1 MDDKEF
7 QRLLNTVGKSL
18 YRIREDADV
27 SREQLQQK
35 SGIHRNTIANYEN
48 GAASPTLRVIAVLAD
63 AMGYKVNIGF
73 SKKEE

>member
-7 QRLLNTVGKSL
+7 RRLLTHVGMSL

-27 SREQLQQK
+27 SRERLQQK
-35 SGIHRNTIANYEN
+35 SGIHRNTIVNYEN

-63 AMGYKVNIGF
+63 ALGYKVNIGF

>member
-27 SREQLQQK
+27 SRERLQQK
-35 SGIHRNTIANYEN
+35 TGIHRNTIFNYEN
-48 GAASPTLRVIAVLAD
+48 GAASPTLRIIAVLAD
-63 AMGYKVNIGF
+63 ALGYKVSIGF